1 MAIICTLCGGTNVSC
16 ECIANPNNGTIEDYR
31 DGAFYDAC
39 CDDCKEFV
47 VIVDVERE
55 KSDARELYNSFIKVN
70 NEKPDMARCEIVLK
84 ETGEV
89 KNETIKLDPSVDT
102 STLSA
107 IYTCNGIEELIKL
120 FDWSKERNFSLI
132 DTYLFHKYRPE

>member
-102 STLSA
+102 HDFSV
-107 IYTCNGIEELIKL
+107 IYTCNGIDELIKL
-120 FDWSKERNFSLI
+120 FDWSKERSFSLI
-132 DTYLFHKYRPE
+132 GVHLFHKYGS

>member
-16 ECIANPNNGTIEDYR
+16 ECIANPNNETIYDYR
-31 DGAFYDAC
+31 EGVFYDDC

-102 STLSA
+102 HDLSV

>member
-16 ECIANPNNGTIEDYR
+16 ECIANPNNETIYDYR
-31 DGAFYDAC
+31 EGVFYDAC

-102 STLSA
+102 HDLSV

-132 DTYLFHKYRPE
+132 DLYLIHI

>member
-16 ECIANPNNGTIEDYR
+16 ECIANPNNGTIHYYT
-31 DGAFYDAC
+31 DGAFYEAY
-39 CDDCKEFV
+39 CDDCEENV
-47 VIVDVERE
+47 VIADIERE
-55 KSDARELYNSFIKVN
+55 RSNTKILYNDFIKVN

-84 ETGEV
+84 ETGVV

-102 STLSA
+102 HDLSV

-120 FDWSKERNFSLI
+120 FDWSKERSFSLI
-132 DTYLFHKYRPE
+132 DVYLFHKYGS

>member
-16 ECIANPNNGTIEDYR
+16 ECIANPNNGTIYDYR
-31 DGAFYDAC
+31 EGAFYDAC

-55 KSDARELYNSFIKVN
+55 KSDARELYNSFIKEN
-70 NEKPDMARCEIVLK
+70 NEKPNMARCEIVLK

-102 STLSA
+102 HDLSV

-120 FDWSKERNFSLI
+120 FDWSKERSFSLI
-132 DTYLFHKYRPE
+132 GVHLFHKYGS